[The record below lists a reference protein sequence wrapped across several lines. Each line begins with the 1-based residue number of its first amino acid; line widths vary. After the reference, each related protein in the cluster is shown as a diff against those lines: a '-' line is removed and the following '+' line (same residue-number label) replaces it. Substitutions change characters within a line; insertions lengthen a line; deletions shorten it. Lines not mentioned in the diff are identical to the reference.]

1 MPLPGG
7 ASAKS
12 GLRYELLWTV
22 RSFLCILASE
32 AESIHLEP
40 AGDAG
45 KGIEF
50 CLRTADGIEY
60 HQVKRQQTGKGWWS
74 LADLN
79 EVLSHFRQRL
89 TNPVATCVFVS
100 IHAAHSL
107 EELADRAR
115 NTASWEEFQSA
126 YISFDNWSRYF
137 HDLHERW
144 QASSEKDTYQYLK
157 RIRVRMVDEVSLR
170 EWVQSRLDVLVDGHP
185 ATVSDVLSQWA
196 LTQVHQQLT
205 VSDIREHLLARGFNE
220 RRWAQDPT
228 VLEALSEQNQRY
240 KAGVQPVGIGGEI
253 ISRREVKQILDRF
266 DTEEEGNIV
275 LVSGKAGIGKSSAL
289 VQVLTEIQ
297 GRDWPWLAFRLD
309 RLQPCL
315 SPREVGTQLGL
326 PGSPVSVL
334 ASVADDQ
341 DCLLVIDQLDAI
353 SLASGRHV
361 DLFDCIRIMLG
372 QAQHHAG
379 MRVLLAC
386 RKFDIENDY
395 RLREFIS
402 DQGMAQEIPVEPFD
416 AATVGHLTTQ
426 LGLKVSEF
434 STRQLDLLSL
444 PVHLRLLADTLLN
457 SSTDAMYFQTA
468 RDLYEGF
475 WRYKK
480 QILHA
485 KDTHAQNVVDRI
497 LQYMNEQE
505 TLFVPEAVLDGL
517 DHEVSILLS
526 ENILVRDDS
535 RISFFHESFFDFLF
549 ARQTMVSND
558 FDLVKY
564 IIDRGQSLFLRS
576 QIRHCLL
583 YQRDISPL
591 KAQISIQAVLAREDI
606 RFHLKE
612 AVLSLMGS
620 LDDPK
625 LAEWHILE
633 TLLDSD
639 VAGHVWGALWGSRPW
654 FDRLYT
660 MEVLHEWLASDDDA
674 RIDKAMDLFKSVYKD
689 RSDQISTLLNPFIGR
704 SEAWNERLQ
713 DIIIWSSGLRTG
725 KDFFGLI
732 RKAIEVG
739 ILDADLAFVDG
750 HSHAW
755 HLIEAVGKWKPE
767 WACELIAIYCARLLI
782 LAQQA
787 GETHPFQAVDPYY
800 RLRSNNRDVALDAA
814 LHAPRKFVKWV
825 LPFVTYSIEL
835 NANRIGD
842 PPWTNSI
849 WKNLCI
855 ENKYGLANHIL
866 SAMATA
872 LGKLAECKPSAFQ
885 QYAEKLR
892 ESPYLTLQG
901 LLLYAY
907 GANGPRFAD
916 EAIKYLLENSAQLA
930 TWHEHH
936 MAWVTRRLV
945 GAVAPYCTSN
955 HLARLE
961 QDILEF
967 YPEPLRRYPGDSNI
981 HGLSQL
987 KLLVCIPTARLSNQ
1001 ALTRLRELQRK
1012 FGEISESRPVV
1023 RNAFWVGSPISE
1035 SKARKM
1041 QDSHWLRAMQKYSS
1055 NQSSVDHGGK
1065 IVGGA
1070 FELSRVLE
1078 TLTREAPARF
1088 AALAHRIPDDADS
1101 AYLEAILSGI
1111 CGSGLD
1117 ATSMVNL
1124 CRYIHAWPDRPY
1136 GRQITRL
1143 LADAV
1148 NRSHASVSLSEEALD
1163 MVAWYATQAPY
1174 DASYRGEDL
1183 LTEGINTTRGV
1194 AAADMAVLIFQDAS
1208 TLLFFEHYLPSMVAD
1223 PSMAV
1228 RACVVQ
1234 TLLGILRHNRDLA
1247 VQLFVTL
1254 CQDAAPGLLEAPS
1267 IERFLGYA
1275 LQTHFTPLAPILES
1289 MIEADREAINRVGVR
1304 LACSAS
1310 LTLEAAYDLVRCCVS
1325 GNKALRLGV
1334 AESYAAQFGQSAYRS
1349 KCATILGQLF
1359 SDPDEQIRNV
1369 AAGCFNRLKGR
1380 QLREYQELA
1389 QAYLISPAFG
1399 IKHNPLVK
1407 ALYDSTVPMP
1417 GLVLDTCKRFFDL
1430 YSASVESV
1438 QYSDCSKLA
1447 VGLIVRVYSQTDDP
1461 QVKGQC
1467 LDVIDTISRLR
1478 VWGLDVIQQEFD
1490 R

>member
-22 RSFLCILASE
+22 RSFLRILASK

-40 AGDAG
+40 PGDAG

-60 HQVKRQQTGKGWWS
+60 HQVKRQQTGKGMWS

-79 EVLSHFRQRL
+79 EVLSYFRQRL

-100 IHAAHSL
+100 THAAHSL
-107 EELADRAR
+107 KELANRAR
-115 NTASWEEFQSA
+115 NAASWEEFQRA
-126 YISFDNWSRYF
+126 YISFNSWSRHF

-144 QASSEKDTYQYLK
+144 QASSEEATYQYLK
-157 RIRVRMVDEVSLR
+157 RIRVHTRDEASLI
-170 EWVQSRLDVLVDGHP
+170 ELVQSYLEFLFDGHP
-185 ATVSDVLSQWA
+185 ANASDILSQWV
-196 LTQVHQQLT
+196 LDQVHQKLT
-205 VSDIREHLLARGFNE
+205 ASDIRKHLKARGFNE
-220 RRWAQDPT
+220 RSWAQEPD
-228 VLEALSEQNQRY
+228 VLSEQNQRY
-240 KAGVQPVGIGGEI
+240 EAGVHPVGINGEI
-253 ISRREVKQILDRF
+253 IPRHEVKQILDRF
-266 DTEEEGNIV
+266 DADKEGNIV
-275 LVSGKAGIGKSSAL
+275 LVSGKAGTGKSSAL
-289 VQVLTEIQ
+289 AQVLTEIQ
-297 GRDWPWLAFRLD
+297 GRDWPWLAFRVD

-315 SPREVGTQLGL
+315 SPREVGEQLEL
-326 PGSPVSVL
+326 PDSPVNVL
-334 ASVADDQ
+334 ASVTGGQ

-353 SLASGRHV
+353 SLASGRNV
-361 DLFDCIRIMLG
+361 ELFDCIRVMLG
-372 QAQHHAG
+372 QAQHHAR

-386 RKFDIENDY
+386 RKFDIENDH
-395 RLREFIS
+395 RLR
-402 DQGMAQEIPVEPFD
+402 DLVRNQGMAQEIPIETFD
-416 AATVGHLTTQ
+416 AATVSCLITK
-426 LGLKVSEF
+426 LGLNANEF
-434 STRQLDLLSL
+434 SPRQLDLLSL
-444 PVHLRLLADTLLN
+444 PVHLRLLADTL
-457 SSTDAMYFQTA
+457 SDCQSDTTHFQTA
-468 RDLYEGF
+468 RDLYEDF
-475 WRYKK
+475 WRYKQ
-480 QILHA
+480 QILRA
-485 KDTHAQNVVDRI
+485 RNVHAQNVVDRM
-497 LQYMNEQE
+497 LPYMNANE
-505 TLFVPEAVLDGL
+505 TLFVPEAVLNGL
-517 DHEVSILLS
+517 ESAVLIMLS
-526 ENILVRDDS
+526 ENILVRDGS

-549 ARQTMVSND
+549 ARQTAVADD
-558 FDLVKY
+558 FDLVKH
-564 IIDRGQSLFLRS
+564 IMDRGQSLFLRS
-576 QIRHCLL
+576 QIRQCLL
-583 YQRDISPL
+583 YQRDILPL
-591 KAQISIQAVLAREDI
+591 KAQTSIQAVLAREDI

-612 AVLSLMGS
+612 SILSLIGS

-625 LAEWHILE
+625 PAEWHILE

-639 VAGHVWGALWGSRPW
+639 VAGHVWGVLWGSRPW
-654 FDRLYT
+654 FDLLYT
-660 MEVLHEWLASDDDA
+660 MEVLHEWLASDDDVL
-674 RIDKAMDLFKSVYKD
+674 IDKAMNLFKSVYKD
-689 RSDQISTLLNPFIGR
+689 RSDQISALLIPFIER
-704 SEAWNERLQ
+704 SEAWNGRLQ

-725 KDFFGLI
+725 KEFFGLI

-755 HLIEAVGKWKPE
+755 YLIEAVGKWKPE
-767 WACELIAIYCARLLI
+767 WACELIARYCARLLI

-787 GETHPFQAVDPYY
+787 GETHPFQSVDPYY
-800 RLRSNNRDVALDAA
+800 RLQGNNRDVALHAA
-814 LHAPRKFVKWV
+814 LHAPRKFVKWI

-842 PPWTNSI
+842 PPWTDSV

-866 SAMATA
+866 SAMAMA
-872 LGKLAECKPSAFQ
+872 LGKLAECKPSVFQ
-885 QYAEKLR
+885 QYAEELR
-892 ESPYLTLQG
+892 ESSYLTLQG

-907 GANGPRFAD
+907 GTNGPRFAD

-930 TWHEHH
+930 NWYEHR

-945 GAVAPYCTSN
+945 GAVAPYCASN
-955 HLARLE
+955 HLEKLE
-961 QDILEF
+961 QIILKF

-987 KLLVCIPTARLSNQ
+987 KLLVCIPTSRLSNQ
-1001 ALTRLRELQRK
+1001 ALSRLRELQRK
-1012 FGEISESRPVV
+1012 FGDISESRPVV
-1023 RNAFWVGSPISE
+1023 RDVFWVGSPISE

-1041 QDSHWLRAMQKYSS
+1041 QNSHWLRAMQKYSS
-1055 NQSSVDHGGK
+1055 DRSSVDRRGK

-1088 AALAHRIPDDADS
+1088 AALAHHIPDDADS
-1101 AYLEAILSGI
+1101 AYLEAIFSGI
-1111 CGSGLD
+1111 CGSDLD
-1117 ATSMVNL
+1117 ATDMVNL

-1148 NRSHASVSLSEEALD
+1148 NRSHASVSLPEEALD

-1174 DASYRGEDL
+1174 DASYRGDDL
-1183 LTEGINTTRGV
+1183 MTEGINTTRGI
-1194 AAADMAVLIFQDAS
+1194 AAANMAVLIFQDVS
-1208 TLLFFEHYLPSMVAD
+1208 TLLSFEHYLPSMVAD

-1228 RACVVQ
+1228 RACVAQ

-1254 CQDAAPGLLEAPS
+1254 CQDADPGLLEAPS

-1275 LQTHFTPLAPILES
+1275 LQTHFTPLSPILES

-1334 AESYAAQFGQSAYRS
+1334 AESYAAQFGQSAYRA

-1359 SDPDEQIRNV
+1359 SDHDEQIRNV

-1389 QAYLISPAFG
+1389 QAYLTSPAFG

-1407 ALYDSTVPMP
+1407 ALYASTVPMP